1 MARAGALLPVD
12 EALRRVLD
20 GATPLGTESVDLL
33 GAADRVLAADVTAQ
47 LTQPPFDASA
57 MDGYAVRAA
66 DVARVPA
73 ELRVIGES
81 NAGGPF
87 AGTVGAGEA
96 ARIFTGA
103 SVPNCADAV
112 VIQEDTGR
120 SGDTLTVCATATLGA
135 NIRPAGGD
143 FRQGDTLLRAGR
155 TRCLG
160 HHPRSCR
167 RPRESQGAPRAA
179 HRHPGDGR

>member
-1 MARAGALLPVD
+1 MRCARPMS
-12 EALRRVLD
+12 RK
-20 GATPLGTESVDLL
+20 
-33 GAADRVLAADVTAQ
+33 
-47 LTQPPFDASA
+47 
-57 MDGYAVRAA
+57 
-66 DVARVPA
+66 VPA

-103 SVPNCADAV
+103 SVPTGADAV
-112 VIQEDTGR
+112 VIQEDTER
-120 SGDTLTVCATATLGA
+120 SGDKLTVREAASAGA

-143 FRQGDTLLRAGR
+143 FRQGDVLLRAGR
-155 TRCLG
+155 LLDASAITLAAAGG
-160 HHPRSCR
+160 HAQP
-167 RPRESQGAPRAA
+167 QGAPRPA